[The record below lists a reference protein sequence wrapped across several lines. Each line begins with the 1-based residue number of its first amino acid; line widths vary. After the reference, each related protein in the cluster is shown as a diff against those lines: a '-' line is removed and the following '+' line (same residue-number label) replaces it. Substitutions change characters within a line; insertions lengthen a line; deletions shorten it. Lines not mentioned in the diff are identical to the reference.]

1 MLESARARVNG
12 ATYRIICAM
21 RCSACQA
28 DNPPP
33 NRFCDHCGTALE
45 ASCPSCG
52 ATIRPG
58 ARFCGACGQR
68 LGEAPTQGPVAAPPP
83 ESPGAAQVGAPGS
96 GFRPSLASYTP
107 KHLADKILKSR
118 SALEGERRQVTVLF
132 ADVAGFT
139 TLAEKLDPED
149 VHGIIERCFELITAE
164 VHRFEGTINQYT
176 GDGVMALFGA
186 PIAHE
191 DGPRRAVHAALG
203 IQQALRDHSQ
213 QLQAERGLGLQMRIG
228 INTGPV
234 VVGRIGDDLRM
245 DYTAVGDT
253 TNLAARMQQAAR
265 PGSVVVTEATHK
277 AIGGYFETLDLG
289 EREVK
294 GHAPVRAFEVL
305 RPRERRSRLEV
316 AIERGL
322 TPLVGREREIAT
334 LHDRFAE
341 VKAGRGQVV
350 FVAGDA
356 GIGKSRLLLEFRRG
370 LADAHETV
378 TWLEGQC
385 VSFGQAV
392 PFLPLIDQ
400 LRENFRIEEF
410 DGEPEIIAKVEQGM
424 RRMGG
429 LEPHIPYV
437 RYMLSVDAGDPGVVA
452 MAPLARR
459 RKVFD
464 AIRALSLR
472 GARLRPLVLVFEDLH
487 WVDSS
492 TEEYLASIMDSI
504 ASVPLLLVL
513 TYRVGYNPPFG
524 TRSFHTSLALHTLS
538 EAEALAMAGRV
549 LGAER
554 LPDELRAALMQKAEG
569 VPLFIEEVTKTLL
582 DLGVL
587 RKEAGGYRIVGHIGG
602 VSVPDTI
609 QDIIMARLDRLG
621 DDGKRMVQLASVI
634 GRQFL
639 VRLLQRVGGLQDR
652 LEGLL
657 LELKKLEIVYE
668 LGLLDEPA
676 YIFKHAVIQDV
687 AYNSL
692 LKERRKELHRA
703 VGYAIEE
710 LYADR
715 LAEHYE
721 ELAHHFYQGEDWPK
735 AFGYLVSSGDRA
747 KDAYANQTALDVY
760 GRALE
765 VGSRAASRVTSRQ
778 LMEIH
783 RRRSQVWL
791 LLTWYSE
798 AIADLE
804 EMLALARASRD
815 RLGEGEALAELA
827 HSHWA
832 TFSSDHMPRARDC
845 AEAAL
850 TIARETGDQRVLAKS
865 LGYLGL
871 LDQVGGD
878 LEEADRKLEESLR
891 LAEAGGF
898 KDSIAQNQTWLGAH
912 ANWRGDFRRALVLC
926 RHAERASA
934 EIHDGFQE
942 LLALAFVCLAHIGLG
957 EYREALAVINDG
969 LTKARD
975 RNNLFIAARLQ
986 NTLGWLHQE
995 LGDFRRSVELDRE
1008 SADLGRA
1015 AKNPNVEIS
1024 ALINLGL
1031 DHLNLGESPR
1041 ALALFEET
1049 MVRVEKQGFGA
1060 HRWRWAMHLSTY
1072 LAEALLTIGRPE
1084 QALGQ
1089 VENALVQARPTGS
1102 TKYVAKCHALR
1113 GQIALQGRQWS
1124 QAEADLAEAL
1134 RIARRIQYPTLTWQ
1148 AAHMLARAQ
1157 AEQKKV
1163 EEAVATARLAADTIA
1178 AVAARAPDA
1187 AVKSTFLAWPR
1198 VQAAMEDLERIQRA

>member
-1 MLESARARVNG
+1 
-12 ATYRIICAM
+12 M
-21 RCSACQA
+21 RCPACQA
-28 DNPPP
+28 DNLPQ
-33 NRFCDHCGTALE
+33 NRFCDQCGAPLEATCPGCGT
-45 ASCPSCG
+45 SV
-52 ATIRPG
+52 RPG
-58 ARFCGACGQR
+58 ARFCGACGHR
-68 LGEAPTQGPVAAPPP
+68 LGESPAPAPPTGPPPLTAAPGPASPVAYR
-83 ESPGAAQVGAPGS
+83 SPLP
-96 GFRPSLASYTP
+96 SYTP

-118 SALEGERRQVTVLF
+118 SALEGERRQVSVLF

-139 TLAEKLDPED
+139 TLAERLDPED
-149 VHGIIERCFELITAE
+149 VHRIIDRCFALITTE

-203 IQQALRDHSQ
+203 IQRALRDYARA
-213 QLQAERGLGLQMRIG
+213 LQTERGLGVQMRIG

-253 TNLAARMQQAAR
+253 TNLAARTQQTAR

-294 GHAPVRAFEVL
+294 GRASVRAFEVL
-305 RPRERRSRLEV
+305 RPRGRRSRLEAAV
-316 AIERGL
+316 ERGL
-322 TPLVGREREIAT
+322 TPLVGRERELAT

-350 FVAGDA
+350 FVVGDA
-356 GIGKSRLLLEFRRG
+356 GIGKSRLLLEFRRR
-370 LADAHETV
+370 LAEAREGV

-385 VSFGQAV
+385 VSFGQSI
-392 PFLPLIDQ
+392 PFLPMLDQ
-400 LRENFRIEEF
+400 LRENFRIEEL
-410 DGEPEIIAKVEQGM
+410 DGEPEIIAKVEHGM
-424 RRMGG
+424 RRMGE

-437 RYMLSVDAGDPGVVA
+437 RYLLSVDPGDPAIAA
-452 MAPLARR
+452 MDAAARR
-459 RKVFD
+459 QKIFD

-492 TEEYLASIMDSI
+492 TEEYLASLMDSI
-504 ASVPLLLVL
+504 AGVPLMLVL
-513 TYRVGYNPPFG
+513 TYRVGYTPPFG

-549 LGAER
+549 LGTER

-587 RKEAGGYRIVGHIGG
+587 RKEGDAYRLVEQIGG

-609 QDIIMARLDRLG
+609 QGIIMARLDRLG
-621 DDGKRMVQLASVI
+621 DDGKRTVQLASVI

-657 LELKKLEIVYE
+657 QELKKLEIVYE
-668 LGLLDEPA
+668 LGLLEEPA

-692 LKERRKELHRA
+692 LKGRRRELHCA

-715 LAEHYE
+715 LAEHSE
-721 ELAHHFYQGEDWPK
+721 ELAHHFSHGEEWPK
-735 AFGYLVSSGDRA
+735 AFEYLVGSGDRA
-747 KDAYANQTALDVY
+747 KDAFANQTALDFY
-760 GRALE
+760 RRALE
-765 VGSRAASRVTSRQ
+765 VGGLTAGGVTARR

-791 LLTWYSE
+791 QLTRYSE

-804 EMLALARASRD
+804 EMLALARASQD
-815 RLGEGEALAELA
+815 RLGEGEALADLA
-827 HSHWA
+827 HCHWA
-832 TFSSDHMPRARDC
+832 TFSSDHVPPARGC
-845 AEAAL
+845 AEEAL
-850 TIARETGDQRVLAKS
+850 AIARETGDARVLAKS

-878 LEEADRKLEESLR
+878 LEEADRKIEESLR
-891 LAEAGGF
+891 LAQVGGF
-898 KDSIAQNQTWLGAH
+898 KDSIAQNLTWLGAH
-912 ANWRGDFRRALVLC
+912 ANWRGDFRKALVLC
-926 RHAERASA
+926 GQAEHMSA

-942 LLALAFVCLAHIGLG
+942 LFAVAFGCLAHIGLG
-957 EYREALAVINDG
+957 EYREALAVINEG

-975 RNNLFIAARLQ
+975 RNNLYMVARLN
-986 NTLGWLHQE
+986 NTLGWLYQE
-995 LGDFRRSVELDRE
+995 LGDFKGSVAFDRE
-1008 SADLGRA
+1008 GTELGRR

-1024 ALINLGL
+1024 SLINLGL
-1031 DHLNLGESPR
+1031 DHLHLGESGQ
-1041 ALALFEET
+1041 ALALLEET
-1049 MVRVEKQGFGA
+1049 TERVEKQAFGA
-1060 HRWRWAMHLSTY
+1060 HRWRWSMHLGTY
-1072 LAEALLTIGRPE
+1072 LAEVFLARGDAER
-1084 QALGQ
+1084 AAGQ
-1089 VENALVQARPTGS
+1089 VE
-1102 TKYVAKCHALR
+1102 HALR
-1113 GQIALQGRQWS
+1113 VARSTSSAKYIAKAQLLKGELALGARRWA
-1124 QAEADLAEAL
+1124 QAEADLREAL
-1134 RIARRIQYPTLTWQ
+1134 SIARRIQYPTLTWQ
-1148 AAHMLARAQ
+1148 AAHLLARAQ
-1157 AEQKKV
+1157 SEQKKIDD
-1163 EEAVATARLAADTIA
+1163 AGQTARLGRETIDGI
-1178 AVAARAPDA
+1178 VARAPDRSLRDA
-1187 AVKSTFLAWPR
+1187 FLAWPR
-1198 VQAAMEDLERIQRA
+1198 VQAALQDLERIRRA

>member
-1 MLESARARVNG
+1 M
-12 ATYRIICAM
+12 
-21 RCSACQA
+21 
-28 DNPPP
+28 
-33 NRFCDHCGTALE
+33 RFCGQCGTALARQCPQCHAE
-45 ASCPSCG
+45 AP
-52 ATIRPG
+52 PG
-58 ARFCGACGQR
+58 FRFCGQCGASLQAAPPQAAA
-68 LGEAPTQGPVAAPPP
+68 APTPRAPVAAP
-83 ESPGAAQVGAPGS
+83 SIAT
-96 GFRPSLASYTP
+96 YTP

-118 SALEGERRQVTVLF
+118 AAVEGERRQVTVLF

-139 TLAEKLDPED
+139 TLAERLDPED
-149 VHGIIERCFELITAE
+149 VHRIINRCFELITAE

-549 LGAER
+549 LGTER

-587 RKEAGGYRIVGHIGG
+587 RKETGGYRIVGHIGG

-621 DDGKRMVQLASVI
+621 DDGKRTVQLASVI

-639 VRLLQRVGGLQDR
+639 VRLLSRVSGMPQQLD
-652 LEGLL
+652 GLL
-657 LELKKLEIVYE
+657 RELQALEIIYQQ
-668 LGLLDEPA
+668 GLMPEPA
-676 YIFKHAVIQDV
+676 YVFKHAVIQDV

-692 LKERRKELHRA
+692 LRERRRELHRS
-703 VGYAIEE
+703 VGFALEE
-710 LYADR
+710 LYPDR
-715 LAEHYE
+715 LTEHYE
-721 ELAHHFYQGEDWPK
+721 ELGHHFSEGEEWAK
-735 AFGYLVSSGDRA
+735 AFEYLARSGDRA
-747 KDAYANQTALDVY
+747 REAYANTTALEWY
-760 GRALE
+760 ARALE
-765 VGSRAASRVTSRQ
+765 AALCVVPPVSRLQLAQVHQRRAQILTAVARLEEARAEARQMLEYARAEGDRRLEAEAHAEIAYCHYMALSSDQVADLQINARRAHDIARDIGDDRLIARTLFLMGSLDQMQAR
-778 LMEIH
+778 L
-783 RRRSQVWL
+783 
-791 LLTWYSE
+791 SE
-798 AIADLE
+798 AETKFAE
-804 EMLALARASRD
+804 SLALARTGNYRD
-815 RLGEGEALAELA
+815 IVVQSQTLLSLQHNWQGRFDDAITMCVAVEGA
-827 HSHWA
+827 
-832 TFSSDHMPRARDC
+832 AR
-845 AEAAL
+845 
-850 TIARETGDQRVLAKS
+850 
-865 LGYLGL
+865 
-871 LDQVGGD
+871 
-878 LEEADRKLEESLR
+878 
-891 LAEAGGF
+891 
-898 KDSIAQNQTWLGAH
+898 
-912 ANWRGDFRRALVLC
+912 
-926 RHAERASA
+926 
-934 EIHDGFQE
+934 EIHDGFNE
-942 LLALAFVCLAHIGLG
+942 VFGMSNRCFALIGRGDYRTAYDTLARGRTLA
-957 EYREALAVINDG
+957 RERQNHFMFG
-969 LTKARD
+969 RMT
-975 RNNLFIAARLQ
+975 
-986 NTLGWLHQE
+986 NTLAWLRQE
-995 LGDFRRSVELDRE
+995 YGDFAGALELNRE
-1008 SADLGRA
+1008 SRDIGQRI
-1015 AKNPNVEIS
+1015 KNGNVEIS
-1024 ALINLGL
+1024 ALIDLGFNDL
-1031 DHLNLGESPR
+1031 
-1041 ALALFEET
+1041 ALKGPQPAVALFEET
-1049 MVRVEKQGFGA
+1049 LERARKAFGA
-1060 HRWRWAMHLSTY
+1060 HRWRWSIHLAFGLTTALMMLGRDGQAVAAANRG
-1072 LAEALLTIGRPE
+1072 LAEAE
-1084 QALGQ
+1084 QTESL
-1089 VENALVQARPTGS
+1089 
-1102 TKYVAKCHALR
+1102 KYVGWFHARRGELALR
-1113 GQIALQGRQWS
+1113 GGDAAAAVESLQR
-1124 QAEADLAEAL
+1124 AVA
-1134 RIARRIQYPTLTWQ
+1134 IARRIAYPTLTWQ
-1148 AAHMLARAQ
+1148 AADLLARASLALGAGDDANAAAHL
-1157 AEQKKV
+1157 AEDT
-1163 EEAVATARLAADTIA
+1163 VAAIAAAAPESSPADTLG
-1178 AVAARAPDA
+1178 R
-1187 AVKSTFLAWPR
+1187 WPS
-1198 VQAAMEDLERIQRA
+1198 VG

>member
-1 MLESARARVNG
+1 MGDHMVSADDDRRMQCSQCGHPHADAARFCEQCGVPLPL
-12 ATYRIICAM
+12 
-21 RCSACQA
+21 RCSSCGETNSHIAK
-28 DNPPP
+28 
-33 NRFCDHCGTALE
+33 FCASCGTAFGTRDSPALPP
-45 ASCPSCG
+45 AS
-52 ATIRPG
+52 AT
-58 ARFCGACGQR
+58 
-68 LGEAPTQGPVAAPPP
+68 VAAAAP
-83 ESPGAAQVGAPGS
+83 EGSQSPKDAPVPSVPGDVGSAPS
-96 GFRPSLASYTP
+96 RPAYTP
-107 KHLADKILKSR
+107 AYLVEKILTTR
-118 SALEGERRQVTVLF
+118 SALVGERKLVTVLF
-132 ADVAGFT
+132 ADVADSSTVAQRIGPERFHQIMGQV
-139 TLAEKLDPED
+139 LQLVAE
-149 VHGIIERCFELITAE
+149 T
-164 VHRFEGTINQYT
+164 VHRYEGTVNQYL
-176 GDGVMALFGA
+176 GDGLMALFGA
-186 PIAHE
+186 PVALE
-191 DGPRRAVHAALG
+191 DHALCAVQAALA
-203 IQQALRDHSQ
+203 IQETISGYSAQFQRDHGVE
-213 QLQAERGLGLQMRIG
+213 LRLRIG

-265 PGSVVVTEATHK
+265 PGSVVVTEAAHK

-410 DGEPEIIAKVEQGM
+410 DGEPEIIAKVEHGM

-437 RYMLSVDAGDPGVVA
+437 RYMLSVDAGVRGYGATDPF
-452 MAPLARR
+452 ARR
-459 RKVFD
+459 RKDFD

-549 LGAER
+549 LGTER

-587 RKEAGGYRIVGHIGG
+587 RKETGGYRIVGHIGG

-668 LGLLDEPA
+668 LRLLDEPA

-747 KDAYANQTALDVY
+747 KDAYANQAALDVY

-765 VGSRAASRVTSRQ
+765 VGSHAASRVTSRQ

-804 EMLALARASRD
+804 EMLVLARASRD

-898 KDSIAQNQTWLGAH
+898 KDSIAQ
-912 ANWRGDFRRALVLC
+912 
-926 RHAERASA
+926 
-934 EIHDGFQE
+934 
-942 LLALAFVCLAHIGLG
+942 
-957 EYREALAVINDG
+957 
-969 LTKARD
+969 K
-975 RNNLFIAARLQ
+975 
-986 NTLGWLHQE
+986 
-995 LGDFRRSVELDRE
+995 
-1008 SADLGRA
+1008 
-1015 AKNPNVEIS
+1015 
-1024 ALINLGL
+1024 
-1031 DHLNLGESPR
+1031 
-1041 ALALFEET
+1041 
-1049 MVRVEKQGFGA
+1049 
-1060 HRWRWAMHLSTY
+1060 
-1072 LAEALLTIGRPE
+1072 
-1084 QALGQ
+1084 
-1089 VENALVQARPTGS
+1089 
-1102 TKYVAKCHALR
+1102 
-1113 GQIALQGRQWS
+1113 
-1124 QAEADLAEAL
+1124 
-1134 RIARRIQYPTLTWQ
+1134 
-1148 AAHMLARAQ
+1148 
-1157 AEQKKV
+1157 
-1163 EEAVATARLAADTIA
+1163 
-1178 AVAARAPDA
+1178 
-1187 AVKSTFLAWPR
+1187 
-1198 VQAAMEDLERIQRA
+1198 